1 MSVPPKTSVRPP
13 GVSNHPSGRENLDKT
28 LFIFLIIYIR
38 YGWSYYH
45 IRRYAKGRFTKKR
58 STHRTVTSRS
68 NYLYRSPCGRSF
80 LTLDEIEKYLLETN
94 SKLTIKFFIDDRST
108 HLESSIKYNSKYILN
123 EDIAQGNEYVK
134 ISVYNE
140 NNLNLPESF
149 IYGTETR
156 SKLIIPSDTTTMTC
170 CSCTDK

>member
-1 MSVPPKTSVRPP
+1 V
-13 GVSNHPSGRENLDKT
+13 
-28 LFIFLIIYIR
+28 
-38 YGWSYYH
+38 
-45 IRRYAKGRFTKKR
+45 
-58 STHRTVTSRS
+58 
-68 NYLYRSPCGRSF
+68 
-80 LTLDEIEKYLLETN
+80 
-94 SKLTIKFFIDDRST
+94 DDRST
-108 HLESSIKYNSKYILN
+108 HLESSIKSNSKYILN